1 MPRSDWV
8 GFLCL
13 VLLILLVI
21 LVLGDVHFD

>member
-1 MPRSDWV
+1 MPRNDWV

>member
-1 MPRSDWV
+1 MLRSDWV